1 MLDRVKEAFTR
12 KMDDDLHVER
22 AFDKLYELI
31 VDKKLETLKPKTAS
45 GLTKG
50 LREVDEVLRVIF

>member
-22 AFDKLYELI
+22 AFARLYELI

-50 LREVDEVLRVIF
+50 LGEVDEVLRVIF